1 MTNCDQTIS
10 FTNQR
15 RKSSPDCLYKSVT
28 PPLIPIKKQK
38 DEKNSWLQTGKQS
51 FKDVLFH
58 HHNNVKNLSLSNNNN
73 NKTVTTNH
81 SFPPSPPHTPFL
93 VDNTNPR
100 LERTTSH
107 PFSSISSNSSYLS
120 YSSLPAAPVLSGT
133 TSIKKKK
140 KRLPLRA
147 SITSDSLF
155 VNPTITPS
163 SSSEKM
169 IMMMSSNSINSMDT
183 NNTDNRNSFTSDI
196 ELATEIGQGL
206 LSEVRRMQSVLQER
220 QESLSS
226 LEVEKTENQQRI
238 SELLQ
243 QLRYKTQV
251 EERLNE
257 AIWNLELTKQDL
269 SHQIRQLSQSMA
281 RAQMEQVKRDRQ
293 SMLLQQ
299 ELDSLKTSQV
309 NWQDMM
315 NKAQADYEAT
325 LSNLNNQLIKLKKE
339 KDEITSQ
346 LEELSKAQKIAKEE
360 EIQEGNRLKKLHEQE
375 IESLQTS
382 LLDAHTV
389 VKSLQ
394 LDLENEKQKKDELD
408 TLLRESQETIESMQ
422 SQHQKNVSTSVASSW
437 CQESSVS
444 ATSLEQELESAE
456 NRSTAVAVAMAE
468 AEKYGSLTA
477 AKNST
482 TDTSRTTNSSDLTT
496 LDTSYQEFTHPNGFD
511 KVLPCVMHTMIGEW
525 LFKFTR
531 NRVGHGISNKSHQR
545 FFWLHPYTKTLYWS
559 EHAPGTK
566 SGEFKAKSVSIES
579 FHLEKNHHRQP
590 IIVIKSSSRDIQI
603 QCIHEGSQ
611 DKWVQSLNDLF
622 KDEAA
627 APLDSPPPSPPQQ
640 RPVNTSTLT
649 GKKKRFSMLLESAPP
664 STVRKQKWRLSGVNL
679 ESSRFSSLR

>member
-1 MTNCDQTIS
+1 MKRMAGFKRESNRSKKYYFTITTMS
-10 FTNQR
+10 NIYLWYDFKYYNN
-15 RKSSPDCLYKSVT
+15 SS
-28 PPLIPIKKQK
+28 
-38 DEKNSWLQTGKQS
+38 
-51 FKDVLFH
+51 
-58 HHNNVKNLSLSNNNN
+58 NNN
-73 NKTVTTNH
+73 NKTVNTNH

-93 VDNTNPR
+93 VDNTIPR
-100 LERTTSH
+100 LERTASR

-133 TSIKKKK
+133 SSIKKKK

-147 SITSDSLF
+147 SITSDNLF
-155 VNPTITPS
+155 VKPTITPS

-169 IMMMSSNSINSMDT
+169 VMMLSSNSINSMDT
-183 NNTDNRNSFTSDI
+183 NNANNRNSFTSDI

-220 QESLSS
+220 QDSLSS
-226 LEVEKTENQQRI
+226 LEIEKTENQQRI
-238 SELLQ
+238 SDLLQ

-281 RAQMEQVKRDRQ
+281 RSQMEQVKRDRR

-315 NKAQADYEAT
+315 NKAQTEYEAT

-339 KDEITSQ
+339 KDVITSQ
-346 LEELSKAQKIAKEE
+346 LEQLSKAQKIAKEE
-360 EIQEGNRLKKLHEQE
+360 EMQEANRLKKLHEQE
-375 IESLQTS
+375 VKSLQTS
-382 LLDAHTV
+382 LVDAHTV

-408 TLLRESQETIESMQ
+408 TLLRESQETIELMQ
-422 SQHQKNVSTSVASSW
+422 NQHQKNAAASVASSW

-444 ATSLEQELESAE
+444 SASLEQELESAE
-456 NRSTAVAVAMAE
+456 NRSAAAAIAA
-468 AEKYGSLTA
+468 AEKYGSLTVA
-477 AKNST
+477 ENST
-482 TDTSRTTNSSDLTT
+482 TDTSNTTNTSDITT
-496 LDTSYQEFTHPNGFD
+496 LDTSYQEFAHPNGFD

-531 NRVGHGISNKSHQR
+531 NKVGHGISNKSHQR

-566 SGEFKAKSVSIES
+566 SGEFKAKSGMCSITI
-579 FHLEKNHHRQP
+579 FL
-590 IIVIKSSSRDIQI
+590 
-603 QCIHEGSQ
+603 
-611 DKWVQSLNDLF
+611 
-622 KDEAA
+622 
-627 APLDSPPPSPPQQ
+627 PPS
-640 RPVNTSTLT
+640 
-649 GKKKRFSMLLESAPP
+649 
-664 STVRKQKWRLSGVNL
+664 
-679 ESSRFSSLR
+679 

>member
-1 MTNCDQTIS
+1 M
-10 FTNQR
+10 
-15 RKSSPDCLYKSVT
+15 
-28 PPLIPIKKQK
+28 
-38 DEKNSWLQTGKQS
+38 
-51 FKDVLFH
+51 
-58 HHNNVKNLSLSNNNN
+58 
-73 NKTVTTNH
+73 
-81 SFPPSPPHTPFL
+81 
-93 VDNTNPR
+93 
-100 LERTTSH
+100 ERTASR

-163 SSSEKM
+163 ASSEKM

-183 NNTDNRNSFTSDI
+183 SNTDNRNSFTSDI

-243 QLRYKTQV
+243 QLRYKAQV

-281 RAQMEQVKRDRQ
+281 RAQMEQLKRDRQ

-299 ELDSLKTSQV
+299 ELDSIKTSQV
-309 NWQDMM
+309 NWQEMM

-339 KDEITSQ
+339 KKDITSQ
-346 LEELSKAQKIAKEE
+346 LEELIKAQKIAKEE

-382 LLDAHTV
+382 LLDAHTA

-422 SQHQKNVSTSVASSW
+422 SQRQKNATASVASSW

-444 ATSLEQELESAE
+444 AVSLEQELESAE
-456 NRSTAVAVAMAE
+456 NRSAAAAAASVAAASVAMTE
-468 AEKYGSLTA
+468 AEKYGSLTV

-496 LDTSYQEFTHPNGFD
+496 LGTSYQEFTHPNGFD

-566 SGEFKAKSVSIES
+566 SGEFKAKSGMHN
-579 FHLEKNHHRQP
+579 FTFL
-590 IIVIKSSSRDIQI
+590 
-603 QCIHEGSQ
+603 
-611 DKWVQSLNDLF
+611 
-622 KDEAA
+622 
-627 APLDSPPPSPPQQ
+627 PP
-640 RPVNTSTLT
+640 NYTLT
-649 GKKKRFSMLLESAPP
+649 FYEKS
-664 STVRKQKWRLSGVNL
+664 VD
-679 ESSRFSSLR
+679 